1 MPDKGGIHPP
11 KGSEQQAK
19 AAKITGEINSM
30 QTQPPVQLPTQNDDN
45 YTNQFPANL
54 IPKDPY
60 DDTYDLKRRNAA
72 ADPYTGRPVQF
83 QQEITKED
91 IDYQKR
97 KAEVVNNLRYKTWL
111 TNAIDMS
118 DPAQVALAREKGVLG
133 DYYDER
139 EKLIDYWHDVSA
151 RIAKMRL
158 LGRSAWGPEDYKL
171 AYAIKTGV
179 LRLPSGSLM
188 QPDSYRLGGTNTQNR
203 RRGFFNPHRLF
214 RGWSSRFL
222 RTREDPFP
230 ELSGAGQGPDGLWP
244 GADANDNPWPDASS
258 QGGIFGATPGSY
270 SVNIPGMA
278 NFHM

>member
-1 MPDKGGIHPP
+1 MSGKGGVHPP

-19 AAKITGEINSM
+19 AAKITSEINSM

-54 IPKDPY
+54 IPKDSY
-60 DDTYDLKRRNAA
+60 DDTFAMKQRNAT
-72 ADPYTGRPVQF
+72 ADPYTGQPVQF
-83 QQEITKED
+83 TQEITKED
-91 IDYQKR
+91 LDYQKR
-97 KAEVVNNLRYKTWL
+97 KQEVVNNLRYKTWL

-179 LRLPSGSLM
+179 LQLPSGSLM
-188 QPDSYRLGGTNTQNR
+188 QPDSYRLGGTNAQNK
-203 RRGFFNPHRLF
+203 RRGFFNPHRMF

-230 ELSGAGQGPDGLWP
+230 ELSGQPA
-244 GADANDNPWPDASS
+244 ANDGFSGGQFSS
-258 QGGIFGATPGSY
+258 QGGLFSLQGDQYDSNAFNMRQAP
-270 SVNIPGMA
+270 PGMGD
-278 NFHM
+278 FHM